1 MFFLISFP
9 VQSHQRQHNKD
20 KPYKCPNCYRAYT
33 DSASLQI
40 HLSAHAIKN
49 AKSYCCSMCGRA
61 YTSVSTDHRSTYG
74 KIPLSSYYKTVF
86 CFSGNL
92 PYEAH
97 VQTHRGGASRQPPF
111 PTENRISQHPHTH
124 FTYLSFPPHVS
135 LPWKGILFAAMV
147 FRWEKRRM
155 WSETSE
161 DIWVWYCLNPF

>member
-1 MFFLISFP
+1 MSFP
-9 VQSHQRQHNKD
+9 IQSHQRQHNKD

-61 YTSVSTDHRSTYG
+61 YTSVSTDPPRHMG
-74 KIPLSSYYKTVF
+74 KYLSSYSNTIF
-86 CFSGNL
+86 CFSGDL

-124 FTYLSFPPHVS
+124 FTYLSFLPYVS
-135 LPWKGILFAAMV
+135 LPREGILFATMV
-147 FRWEKRRM
+147 FRREKRRM
-155 WSETSE
+155 
-161 DIWVWYCLNPF
+161 